1 MTQANDVVY
10 ERHMTSATAIL
21 DQDRYAAMFV
31 DSNEAKPM
39 IIYHRGAAFQPS
51 VTQVGNAFVARASI
65 LEEDGHATSLGNL
78 GAFASKDGALGFAV
92 RCATAFLDGDDLPLP
107 PFRLTPQ

>member
-1 MTQANDVVY
+1 
-10 ERHMTSATAIL
+10 
-21 DQDRYAAMFV
+21 
-31 DSNEAKPM
+31 M

-51 VTQVGNAFVARASI
+51 ATRVGNAFVATASI

-92 RCATAFLDGDDLPLP
+92 RCATAFLDGDELPLP
-107 PFRLTPQ
+107 PFQMATQ